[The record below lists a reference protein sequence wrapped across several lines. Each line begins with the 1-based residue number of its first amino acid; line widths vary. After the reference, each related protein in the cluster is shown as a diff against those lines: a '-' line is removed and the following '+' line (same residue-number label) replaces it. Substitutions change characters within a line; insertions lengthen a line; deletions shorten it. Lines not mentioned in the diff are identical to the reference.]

1 MYAFVGVTAIVFAFF
16 LYVASLTKHA
26 NLKKLDFSGTLLVV
40 SRSNDLRT
48 NSLVEHLHLNWT
60 NFRILGVGAA
70 AGHTLDDVALC
81 PDLVVPVQQRVTR
94 TSKLRSAWR

>member
-48 NSLVEHLHLNWT
+48 NSLVEHLHINWT
-60 NFRILGVGAA
+60 NFRILGVSPA
-70 AGHTLDDVALC
+70 AGHTLDDVALA
-81 PDLVVPVQQRVTR
+81 PILLFLFN
-94 TSKLRSAWR
+94 KG